1 MCVYIDELCG
11 MLCVAFCVDLL
22 IVLNHIIV
30 FLFGGVVDDP
40 LRIVVVICASGV
52 RLSARYKTIVICVV
66 ICVVIG

>member
-40 LRIVVVICASGV
+40 LRIVVVIFICAQSRPV
-52 RLSARYKTIVICVV
+52 FVSQLDIKL
-66 ICVVIG
+66 